1 VGNGVLEMTHEP
13 FGRMFM
19 TPLLPY
25 LHGDTHTID
34 EQSYR
39 RFLRTFLT
47 EANLDAGLSVI
58 ANPEAGEIF
67 YLSREEKRRVV
78 EITLEEVG
86 GRAPVLAGAL
96 DVTTAGSVEV
106 ALDAAELGVDGLF
119 VFPAIGAQDVA
130 VAWDADN
137 YPEVMTDMFL
147 AIAREVDLPM
157 VVHPVATPSIRYGIG
172 LSAAAT
178 RYVCEHVPNVVGW
191 KMTYNYNGYREIA
204 RVLRSLDRRVEIL
217 GALAK
222 FFHENLAN
230 DQFDGTSSGAWN
242 YAPEPMMEHILAWR
256 AGDVRRATEIWNGG
270 LAQVHE
276 YVFAEMSRLHVRYKA
291 AAWLRGFIDN
301 PLMRPPMPKP
311 RRAEI
316 ATLYALLRALD
327 LPTIES
333 AEVDQFT
340 ATLIEGALVATP

>member
-1 VGNGVLEMTHEP
+1 
-13 FGRMFM
+13 MFM

-25 LHGDTHTID
+25 RNGDTTEID
-34 EQSYR
+34 EEGYR
-39 RFLRTFLT
+39 RFLRVFLT
-47 EANLDAGLSVI
+47 DENLEAGLAVI

-67 YLSREEKRRVV
+67 YLSREEKKRVV
-78 EITLEEVG
+78 EITLEEVA

-96 DVTTAGSVEV
+96 DVTTAGSIDV
-106 ALDAAELGVDGLF
+106 ARDAAELGVDGLF

-137 YPEVMTDMFL
+137 YPEVMTDMFQ
-147 AIAREVDLPM
+147 AIAAEVDLPM

-172 LSAAAT
+172 LSAGAT
-178 RYVCEHVPNVVGW
+178 RYVCENVPNVVGW

-204 RVLRSLDRRVEIL
+204 RVLRSLDRRVEVL
-217 GALAK
+217 AALAK

-256 AGDVRRATEIWNGG
+256 RGDVKRATEIWNGG

-276 YVFAEMSRLHVRYKA
+276 YVFAEMSRLHIRYKA
-291 AAWLRGFIDN
+291 AAWIRGFIDN

-311 RRAEI
+311 RRAEVE
-316 ATLYALLRALD
+316 ALYTLFRALD
-327 LPTIES
+327 LSTRDRGEIDAFLERLTP
-333 AEVDQFT
+333 APAT
-340 ATLIEGALVATP
+340 A

>member
-1 VGNGVLEMTHEP
+1 MTHEP

-25 LHGDTHTID
+25 LNGDTTEID
-34 EQSYR
+34 EEGYR
-39 RFLRTFLT
+39 RFLRVFLT
-47 EANLDAGLSVI
+47 DENLEAGLSVI

-78 EITLEEVG
+78 EITLEEVA

-96 DVTTAGSVEV
+96 DVTTAGSVDV
-106 ALDAAELGVDGLF
+106 ARDAAELGVDGLF

-137 YPEVMTDMFL
+137 YPEVMTDMFQ
-147 AIAREVDLPM
+147 AIAAEVDLPM

-172 LSAAAT
+172 LSAGAT
-178 RYVCEHVPNVVGW
+178 RYVCENVPNVVGW

-204 RVLRSLDRRVEIL
+204 RVLRTLDRRVEIL

-230 DQFDGTSSGAWN
+230 EQFDGTSSGAWN
-242 YAPEPMMEHILAWR
+242 YAPEPMMEHILSWR
-256 AGDVRRATEIWNGG
+256 RGDVPRATEIWNGG

-276 YVFAEMSRLHVRYKA
+276 YVFAEMSRLHIRYKA
-291 AAWLRGFIDN
+291 AAWIRGFIDN

-311 RRAEI
+311 RREEI
-316 ATLYALLRALD
+316 ETLYSLL
-327 LPTIES
+327 
-333 AEVDQFT
+333 
-340 ATLIEGALVATP
+340 GALGVSRIERGQVDEFLDRLGAPVAVAAG

>member
-1 VGNGVLEMTHEP
+1 MAHEP

-25 LHGDTHTID
+25 LNGDTVEID
-34 EQSYR
+34 EDGYR

-47 EANLDAGLSVI
+47 DENLEAGLSVI

-78 EITLEEVG
+78 EITLEEVA

-96 DVTTAGSVEV
+96 DVTTAGSVDV
-106 ALDAAELGVDGLF
+106 ARDAAELGVDGLF

-137 YPEVMTDMFL
+137 YPEVMTDMFQ
-147 AIAREVDLPM
+147 AIAAEVDLPM

-172 LSAAAT
+172 LSASAT
-178 RYVCEHVPNVVGW
+178 RYVCENVPNIVGW

-256 AGDVRRATEIWNGG
+256 RGDVKRATEIWNGG

-276 YVFAEMSRLHVRYKA
+276 YVFAEMSRLHIRYKA
-291 AAWLRGFIDN
+291 AAWIRGFIDN

-316 ATLYALLRALD
+316 ETLYSLFGTLGVSR
-327 LPTIES
+327 IERG
-333 AEVDQFT
+333 EVDAF
-340 ATLIEGALVATP
+340 LDRLGAPVAVATG

>member
-1 VGNGVLEMTHEP
+1 MAHEP

-25 LHGDTHTID
+25 TNGDTTEID
-34 EQSYR
+34 EDGYR
-39 RFLRTFLT
+39 RFLRIFLT
-47 EANLDAGLSVI
+47 DENLAAGLSVI

-67 YLSREEKRRVV
+67 YLSREEKKRVV
-78 EITLEEVG
+78 EITLDEVA

-96 DVTTAGSVEV
+96 DVTTAGSVDV
-106 ALDAAELGVDGLF
+106 ARDAAELGVDGLF

-137 YPEVMTDMFL
+137 YPEVMTDMFQ
-147 AIAREVDLPM
+147 AIAAEVDLPM

-172 LSAAAT
+172 LSASAT
-178 RYVCEHVPNVVGW
+178 RYVCENVPNVVGW

-242 YAPEPMMEHILAWR
+242 YAPEPMMDHILAWR
-256 AGDVRRATEIWNGG
+256 RGDVKRATEIWNGG
-270 LAQVHE
+270 LAQVQE
-276 YVFAEMSRLHVRYKA
+276 YVFAEMSRLHIRYKA
-291 AAWLRGFIDN
+291 AAWIRGFIDN

-311 RRAEI
+311 RREEVEA
-316 ATLYALLRALD
+316 LYGLFRALD
-327 LPTIES
+327 VS
-333 AEVDQFT
+333 VRDRAEVDAFLERL
-340 ATLIEGALVATP
+340 APAAARA

>member
-1 VGNGVLEMTHEP
+1 MGGESGHQP

-19 TPLLPY
+19 TPLVPY
-25 LHGDTHTID
+25 LNGDTSAID
-34 EQSYR
+34 EEGYR
-39 RFLRTFLT
+39 RFLRVFLT
-47 EANLDAGLSVI
+47 DANLDAGLSMI

-67 YLSREEKRRVV
+67 YLSREEKRRIV
-78 EITLEEVG
+78 EITLEEVA

-96 DVTTAGSVEV
+96 DVTTAGAVDV
-106 ALDAAELGVDGLF
+106 ARDAAELGVDGLF
-119 VFPAIGAQDVA
+119 VFPPIGAQDVA

-137 YPEVMTDMFL
+137 YPEVMADMFG
-147 AIAREVDLPM
+147 AIAREADLPM

-217 GALAK
+217 AALAK
-222 FFHENLAN
+222 FFHENLASR
-230 DQFDGTSSGAWN
+230 QFDGTSSGAWN

-256 AGDVRRATEIWNGG
+256 SGDVARATDIWEGG
-270 LAQVHE
+270 LAQLHE
-276 YVFAEMSRLHVRYKA
+276 YVFSEMSRLHVRYKA
-291 AAWLRGFIDN
+291 AAWLRGFLDN

-311 RRAEI
+311 RRIEI
-316 ATLYALLRALD
+316 ETLYELLRRLG
-327 LPTIES
+327 LSTIDRPQIDRFIE
-333 AEVDQFT
+333 EVT
-340 ATLIEGALVATP
+340 GAVPVPG

>member
-1 VGNGVLEMTHEP
+1 MTGHYEP

-19 TPLLPY
+19 TPLIPY
-25 LHGDTHTID
+25 KRGDTTEID
-34 EQSYR
+34 EDAYR
-39 RFLRTFLT
+39 RFLREFLT
-47 EANLDAGLSVI
+47 DANLEAGLAVI

-78 EITLEEVG
+78 EITLDEVD

-96 DVTTAGSVEV
+96 DVTTAGSIEV
-106 ALDAAELGVDGLF
+106 ARDAAELGVDGLF

-130 VAWDADN
+130 VAWDADT
-137 YPEVMTDMFL
+137 YPEVMTDMFR
-147 AIAREVDLPM
+147 AIAAEVDLPM

-172 LSAAAT
+172 LSAGAT
-178 RYVCEHVPNVVGW
+178 RYVCEQVPNVVGW

-230 DQFDGTSSGAWN
+230 EQFDGTSSGAWN

-256 AGDVRRATEIWNGG
+256 AGDVQRATRIWNGG
-270 LAQVHE
+270 LAQLHE
-276 YVFAEMSRLHVRYKA
+276 YIFAEMSRLHIRYKV

-301 PLMRPPMPKP
+301 PLMRPPMPRP
-311 RRAEI
+311 RAAEI
-316 ATLYALLRALD
+316 EETYRLLQALELTTRPRADVDEFLA
-327 LPTIES
+327 LPAVASPLVS
-333 AEVDQFT
+333 A
-340 ATLIEGALVATP
+340 

>member
-1 VGNGVLEMTHEP
+1 MGGESHHQP

-19 TPLLPY
+19 TPLVPY
-25 LHGDTHTID
+25 LDSDASTID
-34 EQSYR
+34 EDGYR
-39 RFLRTFLT
+39 RFLRVFLT
-47 EANLDAGLSVI
+47 DANLEAGLAVI

-67 YLSREEKRRVV
+67 YLSRDEKRRIV
-78 EITLEEVG
+78 ELTLEEVA

-96 DVTTAGSVEV
+96 DVTTAGTVEV
-106 ALDAAELGVDGLF
+106 ARDAAELGVDGLF

-137 YPEVMTDMFL
+137 YPEVMADMFG

-172 LSAAAT
+172 LSASAT

-217 GALAK
+217 AALAK
-222 FFHENLAN
+222 FFHENLASR
-230 DQFDGTSSGAWN
+230 QFDGTSSGAWN
-242 YAPEPMMEHILAWR
+242 YAPEPMMDHILAWR
-256 AGDVRRATEIWNGG
+256 AGDVARATEIWDGG
-270 LAQVHE
+270 LAQLHE
-276 YVFAEMSRLHVRYKA
+276 YVFSEMSRLHVRYKA

-311 RRAEI
+311 RPSEI
-316 ATLYALLRALD
+316 ETLYELLRRLD
-327 LPTIES
+327 LSTIGRPQ
-333 AEVDQFT
+333 VDRF
-340 ATLIEGALVATP
+340 IEGLIGAVPVAG

>member
-1 VGNGVLEMTHEP
+1 MTHAP
-13 FGRMFM
+13 FGRMFL
-19 TPLLPY
+19 TPVLPY
-25 LHGDTHTID
+25 MPGDTHTID
-34 EQSYR
+34 EEGYR
-39 RFLRTFLT
+39 RFLRVFLT
-47 EANLDAGLSVI
+47 DANLDAGLSVI

-67 YLSREEKRRVV
+67 YLSREEKRRIV
-78 EITLEEVG
+78 EITLEEVR

-96 DVTTAGSVEV
+96 DVTTAGSVQV
-106 ALDAAELGVDGLF
+106 AIDAAELGVDGLF

-137 YPEVMTDMFL
+137 YPEVMTDMFN
-147 AIAREVDLPM
+147 AIAAEVDLPM
-157 VVHPVATPSIRYGIG
+157 VVHPVATPTIRYGIG
-172 LSAAAT
+172 LSASAT
-178 RYVCEHVPNVVGW
+178 RYVCDHVPNVVGW

-256 AGDVRRATEIWNGG
+256 AGDVTRATEIWNGG
-270 LAQVHE
+270 LAQLHE

-311 RRAEI
+311 RVAEI
-316 ATLYALLRALD
+316 ATLYKLLRALD
-327 LPTIES
+327 LATIDR
-333 AEVDQFT
+333 AEVEQFT
-340 ATLIEGALVATP
+340 AQLAPDAVVAAV

>member
-1 VGNGVLEMTHEP
+1 MAHEP

-25 LHGDTHTID
+25 VDGDTSEID
-34 EQSYR
+34 EEGYR

-47 EANLDAGLSVI
+47 DENLEAGLSVI

-78 EITLEEVG
+78 EITLEEVA

-96 DVTTAGSVEV
+96 DVTTAGSVDV
-106 ALDAAELGVDGLF
+106 ARDAAELGVDGLF

-137 YPEVMTDMFL
+137 YPEVMTDMFQ
-147 AIAREVDLPM
+147 AIAAEVDLPM

-172 LSAAAT
+172 LSASAT
-178 RYVCEHVPNVVGW
+178 RYVCDNVPNVVGW

-204 RVLRSLDRRVEIL
+204 RVLQSLDRRVEIL

-230 DQFDGTSSGAWN
+230 GQFDGTSSGAWN
-242 YAPEPMMEHILAWR
+242 YAPEQMMEHILAWR
-256 AGDVRRATEIWNGG
+256 RGDVMRATEIWNGG

-276 YVFAEMSRLHVRYKA
+276 YVFAEMSRLHIRYKA
-291 AAWLRGFIDN
+291 AAWIRGFIDN
-301 PLMRPPMPKP
+301 PLMRPPMPTP
-311 RRAEI
+311 RREE
-316 ATLYALLRALD
+316 
-327 LPTIES
+327 IES
-333 AEVDQFT
+333 
-340 ATLIEGALVATP
+340 LYSILGALGVSRIDRGHVDAFLDRLGARATAGVAS

>member
-1 VGNGVLEMTHEP
+1 
-13 FGRMFM
+13 MFV

-25 LHGDTHTID
+25 RNGDTTEID
-34 EQSYR
+34 EDGYR
-39 RFLRTFLT
+39 KFLRVFLT
-47 EANLDAGLSVI
+47 DENLEAGLAVI

-78 EITLEEVG
+78 EITLEEVA

-96 DVTTAGSVEV
+96 DVTTAGSVDV
-106 ALDAAELGVDGLF
+106 ARDAAELGVDGLF

-130 VAWDADN
+130 VAWDADK
-137 YPEVMTDMFL
+137 YPEVMTDMFQ
-147 AIAREVDLPM
+147 AIAAEVDLPM

-172 LSAAAT
+172 LSASAT
-178 RYVCEHVPNVVGW
+178 RYVCENVPNVVGW

-204 RVLRSLDRRVEIL
+204 RVLRSLDRHVDIL

-230 DQFDGTSSGAWN
+230 EQFDGTSSGAWN

-256 AGDVRRATEIWNGG
+256 RGDVQRATEIWNGG

-276 YVFAEMSRLHVRYKA
+276 YVFAEMSRLHIRYKT

-311 RRAEI
+311 RREEI
-316 ATLYALLRALD
+316 ETIYSLLGALGVSR
-327 LPTIES
+327 IER
-333 AEVDQFT
+333 AEVDAFLDRL
-340 ATLIEGALVATP
+340 AAPVAVATS